1 MVRKEGG
8 LRATSPGYRRS
19 VHECQPSITAY
30 REGPY
35 LVRGPVRL
43 VDEDG
48 AEVELRREVVALCR
62 CGRSRT
68 KPLCDGT
75 HAATLSRPP
84 LSR

>member
-1 MVRKEGG
+1 MRD
-8 LRATSPGYRRS
+8 APA
-19 VHECQPSITAY
+19 SIAAY

-35 LVRGPVRL
+35 LVRGPVRI

-48 AEVELRREVVALCR
+48 RDIEIRRSVVALCR

-75 HAATLSRPP
+75 HAAGWLRSDPAAAR
-84 LSR
+84 

>member
-1 MVRKEGG
+1 MREPP
-8 LRATSPGYRRS
+8 A
-19 VHECQPSITAY
+19 SITTY

-48 AEVELRREVVALCR
+48 GEIEIRRAVVALCR

-68 KPLCDGT
+68 KPLCDGA
-75 HAATLSRPP
+75 HAASLARAPS
-84 LSR
+84 SAS

>member
-1 MVRKEGG
+1 MQE
-8 LRATSPGYRRS
+8 RA
-19 VHECQPSITAY
+19 PSITAY

-48 AEVELRREVVALCR
+48 EELEVCRAVVALCR
-62 CGRSRT
+62 CGRSRS

-75 HAATLSRPP
+75 HAAALSRPTAA
-84 LSR
+84 R

>member
-1 MVRKEGG
+1 
-8 LRATSPGYRRS
+8 LRTGSSGYRRS
-19 VHECQPSITAY
+19 MHECTPSITAY

-43 VDEDG
+43 VDENG

-68 KPLCDGT
+68 KPLCDGS
-75 HAATLSRPP
+75 HAATLSRSP